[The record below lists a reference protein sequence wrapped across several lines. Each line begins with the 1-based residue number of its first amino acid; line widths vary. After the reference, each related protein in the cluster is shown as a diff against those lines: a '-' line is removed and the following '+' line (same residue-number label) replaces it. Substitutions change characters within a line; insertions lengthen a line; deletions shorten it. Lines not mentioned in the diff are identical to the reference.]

1 MIKHRIFRATHVL
14 PLRSSIDF
22 EEMAGGLNKRKMI
35 QSAVYRELVKLV
47 DPGVKAYVP
56 VKASREKERECPS
69 FSLTSPTHFVLN
81 PVSLTQPAHALLP
94 SP

>member
-1 MIKHRIFRATHVL
+1 MKNHINFC
-14 PLRSSIDF
+14 LRSSIDF

-56 VKASREKERECPS
+56 VKVNTKIGN
-69 FSLTSPTHFVLN
+69 V
-81 PVSLTQPAHALLP
+81 
-94 SP
+94 

>member
-1 MIKHRIFRATHVL
+1 MNVC
-14 PLRSSIDF
+14 RSSIDF

-56 VKASREKERECPS
+56 VKVTTKL
-69 FSLTSPTHFVLN
+69 FTV
-81 PVSLTQPAHALLP
+81 ALHYNALP
-94 SP
+94 L

>member
-1 MIKHRIFRATHVL
+1 MKNHINFC
-14 PLRSSIDF
+14 LRSSIDF

-56 VKASREKERECPS
+56 VKVN
-69 FSLTSPTHFVLN
+69 T
-81 PVSLTQPAHALLP
+81 
-94 SP
+94 